1 MSNKTDDYA
10 TLSPADIEGT
20 SGAGSS
26 GPVYARI
33 RDLFEEKV
41 LSGQYRP
48 GQRVAPIREM
58 ARRLSINPMT
68 VARAYREL
76 GERGLLVSRRGGGS
90 FIASAEMKRQG
101 GKTPSGNDP
110 AIDPQ
115 GISSRLFELAR
126 APGVIAFTGNYPAVE
141 VSDARSFA
149 NCLREKLDSG
159 DTDSFFRYDP
169 PSGREELREAL
180 LPFLAAHSI
189 ISRSDD
195 LIVTAGGQQGMDIV
209 ARHLLSPGD
218 RVILEQPAYFGAIN
232 VIRAAGAIPVP
243 LQFGP
248 QGFDLEQLELAIHR
262 QKPKLIIINPTFQN
276 PTGHTVPLEQRQ
288 ELINLALRTNTPI
301 LEDDHCP
308 EIRFRGL
315 PLPPLRSLPG
325 GDRIVF
331 YTRGFG
337 KVFIPGIRLGVLI
350 PPRAAL
356 EGCLSIKAT
365 TDLQSPALLQG
376 ALADYLTRSDWPSY
390 LERLRATY
398 RERQEN
404 LHAELVAATG
414 DYGSLSLPD
423 GGLNLWLQLNGE
435 IEPRDVYFN
444 AVRRGVAFAIAD
456 SFSFHPARPKAL
468 RIAFGLTDPADFR
481 EGATRLTAV
490 LQSVVSPQLSLSS
503 AVT

>member
-1 MSNKTDDYA
+1 MNEKSENYL
-10 TLSPADIEGT
+10 TLSPSDIARDGADGT
-20 SGAGSS
+20 P

-33 RDLFEEKV
+33 RDVLEERVK
-41 LSGQYRP
+41 LGQYKP
-48 GQRVAPIREM
+48 GERVAPVRTM
-58 ARRLSINPMT
+58 ARLLSINPMT

-76 GERGLLVSRRGGGS
+76 GERGILVSRRGGGS
-90 FIASAEMKRQG
+90 FIASPEPRQPG
-101 GKTPSGNDP
+101 GGTAGNDP

-141 VSDARSFA
+141 VSDAESFS
-149 NCLREKLDSG
+149 NCLRNRLDDG
-159 DTDSFFRYDP
+159 AASFFRYDP
-169 PSGREELREAL
+169 PAGRDELREAL

-189 ISRSDD
+189 VARPDD

-232 VIRAAGAIPVP
+232 VVRAAGAIPVP
-243 LQFGP
+243 LKFGP
-248 QGFDLEQLELAIHR
+248 LGFDLGQLEAAIQR

-276 PTGHTVPLEQRQ
+276 PTGHTVPLDQRRGLV
-288 ELINLALRTNTPI
+288 ELALRTGTPI

-308 EIRFRGL
+308 ELRFRGL

-325 GDRIVF
+325 GDRIV
-331 YTRGFG
+331 YYARGFG

-350 PPRAAL
+350 PPRGAL
-356 EGCLSIKAT
+356 EKCLSIKAT

-376 ALADYLTRSDWPSY
+376 ALADYLTNSDWPSY
-390 LERLRATY
+390 LEGLREIY
-398 RERQEN
+398 RDRQEA
-404 LHAELVAATG
+404 LHAALEAATSS
-414 DYGSLSLPD
+414 YGHLSLPD
-423 GGLNLWLQLNGE
+423 GGLNLWLELDGE

-456 SFSFHPARPKAL
+456 SFSFHPERPKAL
-468 RIAFGLTDPADFR
+468 RIAFGLTDPADFV
-481 EGATRLTAV
+481 EGVERLAAV
-490 LQSVVSPQLSLSS
+490 LHSVVTPQRSLSS
-503 AVT
+503 AVI